1 MTVSFE
7 SLPNS
12 AHGGIVAKI
21 GSGHQRPL
29 LFVNLGRSLTLDFA
43 ADVNWLICTL

>member
-7 SLPNS
+7 SLANL
-12 AHGGIVAKI
+12 AHGGIVAKNI
-21 GSGHQRPL
+21 SGHQRQL
-29 LFVNLGRSLTLDFA
+29 IFVNLWRCLTLDFA